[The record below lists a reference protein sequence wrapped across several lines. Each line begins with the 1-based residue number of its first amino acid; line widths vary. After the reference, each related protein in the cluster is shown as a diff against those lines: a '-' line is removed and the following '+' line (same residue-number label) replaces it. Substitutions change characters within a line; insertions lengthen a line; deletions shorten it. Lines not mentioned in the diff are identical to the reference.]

1 MEKMSSMEQI
11 SRTSIQA
18 KAFEFALLELIFSKR
33 DSFQP
38 LWSVDSWVKFLIW
51 LSLNCGL
58 SGEKESLELFAKA
71 MGSSLT
77 IRMRK
82 IFFERLL
89 EDLSLH
95 VMADPAEAQVL
106 ITPLSLEKKIDE
118 NDVFYALRMV
128 GLSDKVSLDSSEWE
142 RHDSI
147 LSIPWNVKSDS

>member
-1 MEKMSSMEQI
+1 MEQI

-18 KAFEFALLELIFSKR
+18 KVFEFSLLELIYSKR
-33 DSFQP
+33 ESFQP

-71 MGSSLT
+71 MGSPLT
-77 IRMRK
+77 SRMRK
-82 IFFERLL
+82 IFFERAL

-95 VMADPAEAQVL
+95 LMADPAEPQVL
-106 ITPLSLEKKIDE
+106 IMPLSLDKQINTDE
-118 NDVFYALRMV
+118 IVQALEIV
-128 GLSDKVSLDSSEWE
+128 SLSKNVSLDTASWE

-147 LSIPWNVKSDS
+147 VSIPWNAKRHI

>member
-1 MEKMSSMEQI
+1 MSSMEQI
-11 SRTSIQA
+11 SSSSIQA
-18 KAFEFALLELIFSKR
+18 KAFEFALMELIYSKR

-58 SGEKESLELFAKA
+58 SGDKESLELFAEA
-71 MGSSLT
+71 MGSPLT
-77 IRMRK
+77 SRMRK
-82 IFFERLL
+82 IFFERSL

-106 ITPLSLEKKIDE
+106 IMTIAVDKRINN
-118 NDVFYALRMV
+118 NDVVQALQTI
-128 GLSDKVSLDSSEWE
+128 GLSDKISLSSAEWE

-147 LSIPWNVKSDS
+147 VSIPWKVKSDI

>member
-1 MEKMSSMEQI
+1 MEQI

-18 KAFEFALLELIFSKR
+18 KAFEFALLELIYSKR

-38 LWSVDSWVKFLIW
+38 LWSVDSWAKFLIW

-71 MGSSLT
+71 MGSPLT
-77 IRMRK
+77 RRMRK
-82 IFFERLL
+82 IFFERVL

-95 VMADPAEAQVL
+95 LMADPAEAQVL
-106 ITPLSLEKKIDE
+106 IMPLSPEKKIK
-118 NDVFYALRMV
+118 NNHVVQALQMV
-128 GLSDKVSLDSSEWE
+128 SLSDNVSLDSAVWE

-147 LSIPWNVKSDS
+147 VSIPWKAKSDI

>member
-1 MEKMSSMEQI
+1 MEQI

-18 KAFEFALLELIFSKR
+18 KAFEFALLELIYSKR

-58 SGEKESLELFAKA
+58 SGEKESLQMFAEA
-71 MGSSLT
+71 MGSPLT
-77 IRMRK
+77 SRMRK
-82 IFFERLL
+82 IFFERAL

-95 VMADPAEAQVL
+95 VMADPADAQVL
-106 ITPLSLEKKIDE
+106 IMPIALDKRIND
-118 NDVFYALRMV
+118 NDVVQALEMI
-128 GLSDKVSLDSSEWE
+128 GLSDKVSLSSAAWE

-147 LSIPWNVKSDS
+147 VSIPWNVKSDI

>member
-1 MEKMSSMEQI
+1 MEQI

-18 KAFEFALLELIFSKR
+18 KAFEFALMELIYSKR

-58 SGEKESLELFAKA
+58 SGDKESLELFAKA
-71 MGSSLT
+71 MGSPLT
-77 IRMRK
+77 RRMRK
-82 IFFERLL
+82 IFFERPL

-106 ITPLSLEKKIDE
+106 IMPIAIDKRINN
-118 NDVFYALRMV
+118 NDVVQALQMI
-128 GLSDKVSLDSSEWE
+128 GLSDKVSLSSSSWE

-147 LSIPWNVKSDS
+147 VSIPWNVKSDI

>member
-1 MEKMSSMEQI
+1 MEQI

-18 KAFEFALLELIFSKR
+18 KAFEFALLELIYSKR

-38 LWSVDSWVKFLIW
+38 LWSIDSWAKFLIW

-58 SGEKESLELFAKA
+58 SGEKESLEMFAKA
-71 MGSSLT
+71 MGSPLT
-77 IRMRK
+77 SRMRK
-82 IFFERLL
+82 IFFERVL

-106 ITPLSLEKKIDE
+106 IMPIALDTRINDIEIVQALERI
-118 NDVFYALRMV
+118 
-128 GLSDKVSLDSSEWE
+128 GLSDKVSLSSAAWE

-147 LSIPWNVKSDS
+147 VSIPWNVKSDI

>member
-1 MEKMSSMEQI
+1 MEQI

-18 KAFEFALLELIFSKR
+18 KAFEFALLELIYSKR

-38 LWSVDSWVKFLIW
+38 LWSIESWVKFLIW

-58 SGEKESLELFAKA
+58 SGEKESLELFAEA
-71 MGSSLT
+71 MGFPLT
-77 IRMRK
+77 MRMRK
-82 IFFERLL
+82 IFFERVL

-106 ITPLSLEKKIDE
+106 IMPLSSEKNIKNID
-118 NDVFYALRMV
+118 VVQALKMIS
-128 GLSDKVSLDSSEWE
+128 LSDKVSLSSSAWE

-147 LSIPWNVKSDS
+147 VSIPWNVKSDI

>member
-1 MEKMSSMEQI
+1 MEQI

-18 KAFEFALLELIFSKR
+18 KAFEFALLELIYSKR

-38 LWSVDSWVKFLIW
+38 LWSIDSWAKFLIW

-58 SGEKESLELFAKA
+58 SGEKENLELFAEA
-71 MGSSLT
+71 MGSPLT
-77 IRMRK
+77 SRMRK
-82 IFFERLL
+82 IFFERAL

-106 ITPLSLEKKIDE
+106 IMPIALDKRIND
-118 NDVFYALRMV
+118 NDVVQALQTI
-128 GLSDKVSLDSSEWE
+128 GLSDKVSLSSSAWE

-147 LSIPWNVKSDS
+147 VSIPWNVKSDI

>member
-1 MEKMSSMEQI
+1 MEQI

-18 KAFEFALLELIFSKR
+18 KAFEFALLELIYSKR

-58 SGEKESLELFAKA
+58 PGEKESLEMFAEA
-71 MGSSLT
+71 MGSPLT
-77 IRMRK
+77 SRMRK
-82 IFFERLL
+82 IFYERAL

-106 ITPLSLEKKIDE
+106 IMPIAVDKRMNNNNI
-118 NDVFYALRMV
+118 VQALQTI
-128 GLSDKVSLDSSEWE
+128 GLSDKVALSSAAWE

-147 LSIPWNVKSDS
+147 VSIPWNVKSDI

>member
-1 MEKMSSMEQI
+1 MEQI

-18 KAFEFALLELIFSKR
+18 KAFEFSLFELIYSKR

-58 SGEKESLELFAKA
+58 SGEKESLEMFAEA
-71 MGSSLT
+71 MGSPLT
-77 IRMRK
+77 SRMRK
-82 IFFERLL
+82 IFFERAL

-106 ITPLSLEKKIDE
+106 IMPIALNKRIND
-118 NDVFYALRMV
+118 NDVVQALERI
-128 GLSDKVSLDSSEWE
+128 GLSEKVSLSSAAWE

-147 LSIPWNVKSDS
+147 VSIPWNVKNDI